1 MGHGYNTNNYH
12 IQYSGH
18 YPKGHF
24 PFTGPLFRLPTPDF
38 LLHYSTSLSL
48 LDIISSSYHWSVV
61 LKKRGAR
68 PCSPSDN
75 DLIVSPF
82 APAQKPG
89 PHSLCKLPA
98 ATILLRN
105 TVATDTNDVTF
116 GWTNHSERIGI
127 LVFLSRPLLNFPHY
141 STPDCRPIYYSVLQP
156 IISWNL
162 LSFV

>member
-1 MGHGYNTNNYH
+1 MDITL
-12 IQYSGH
+12 III
-18 YPKGHF
+18 
-24 PFTGPLFRLPTPDF
+24 T
-38 LLHYSTSLSL
+38 YSTVDTTLKDISPSLVPSSAGQRRTSFYITQLLSL

-61 LKKRGAR
+61 LKKKGGAL